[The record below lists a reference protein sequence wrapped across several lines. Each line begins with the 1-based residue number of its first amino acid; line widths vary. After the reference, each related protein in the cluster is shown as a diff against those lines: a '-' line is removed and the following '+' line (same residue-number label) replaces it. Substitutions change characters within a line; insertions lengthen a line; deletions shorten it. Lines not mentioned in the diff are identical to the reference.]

1 MNNIEN
7 RLFREYRLK
16 FYLNANHYAIF
27 DNKRG
32 DTHPHTWEFT
42 LVILI
47 SREAFV
53 EFHLFERAIEEVF
66 APYQNR
72 VLNESEPFDA
82 IMPTLENM
90 VDYFGMEFRK
100 IVKRIGGRL
109 MSIEGSETPTRSYMI
124 KFNDA
129 QDSQELEEYTEDVMQ
144 EVIDTVLND
153 ILLDVGGT
161 TGE

>member
-1 MNNIEN
+1 M
-7 RLFREYRLK
+7 
-16 FYLNANHYAIF
+16 
-27 DNKRG
+27 
-32 DTHPHTWEFT
+32 
-42 LVILI
+42 
-47 SREAFV
+47 

-72 VLNESEPFDA
+72 VLNELEPFDA

-109 MSIEGSETPTRSYMI
+109 MSIEGSETPTRSYII

-153 ILLDVGGT
+153 ILLDIGGT